1 MSATIPPRAAL
12 FKLPVVETATEAY
25 ARVFGNPRV
34 LARAS
39 LVPFCL
45 SLGLIALG
53 LTVPVLSALYNLI
66 GLLDLLPYTIFG
78 VAWHR
83 LTLLGPVAGTPPL
96 VSGWR
101 RRHWRFL
108 GYLVAVIL
116 ISSGVSMVVL
126 LLGITVTRPESSTLP
141 AFTDLIVYITFA
153 IITFFMIRLSF
164 VFPAVSVDENYRLRH
179 AWIHTKGQG
188 LRLLCATLIAA
199 APLFALVWGVNEGLG
214 ALLFVEP
221 AAAPDQDSLLPVAQM
236 QAFIDANRGA
246 LMLTQTIAVAVG
258 YVVMALMVSVIS
270 IAFRRCTGWVPDAD
284 GPPLAPAS
292 GNGENSGGRG

>member
-1 MSATIPPRAAL
+1 MSAIIPPRPAL
-12 FKLPVVETATEAY
+12 DKLPVVETAKEAY
-25 ARVFGNPRV
+25 ARVFGNPRL

-39 LVPFCL
+39 LAPFCL
-45 SLGLIALG
+45 SLALIALG
-53 LTVPVLSALYNLI
+53 FTVPVLSALYNLI

-83 LTLLGPVAGTPPL
+83 LILLGPVAGTPPL

-126 LLGITVTRPESSTLP
+126 LLGITVTLPGSGTLP
-141 AFTDLIVYITFA
+141 AFTDLIVFITFA
-153 IITFFMIRLSF
+153 IVTFFMIRLSF

-179 AWIHTKGQG
+179 AWVHTKGQG

-221 AAAPDQDSLLPVAQM
+221 AAAPGQDSLPPVAQM

-246 LMLTQTIAVAVG
+246 HMLTQTIAVAIG
-258 YVVMALMVSVIS
+258 YVVMALMVSVVS
-270 IAFRRCTGWVPDAD
+270 IAFRTCTGWVPAAGGVPDLS
-284 GPPLAPAS
+284 PPSEPLI
-292 GNGENSGGRG
+292 